1 MSFCKKQKTNM
12 NMNVVVSCSNGKH
25 KKHPCTLISRI
36 IIFWF
41 YPELIFVDEMKPIN
55 VIWYVS
61 HFGLLKFTNFTM
73 FFLFFLLLFF
83 HQNQFLIQPEYLLA
97 IWYPTM
103 MMMMINPVIMKK
115 KLSIQ
120 ESKKKKVLEFHVEM
134 LNELNLMIWWNFFLG
149 YWHFFIR
156 CCCCWFWFWFWFC
169 CYFCVFVYLFSLSK
183 KWHTWDDNEFHWNFF
198 CCCCP
203 SSYFYC
209 VCVFVSVQKKKSS
222 TQDYLMNFFF
232 LLKIL
237 KWWKSFSLSS
247 ENRFQQQ
254 YFGIHF
260 ECGAFSNILNIY
272 LD

>member
-1 MSFCKKQKTNM
+1 MFKWQTQETSMHIDFKN
-12 NMNVVVSCSNGKH
+12 NNI
-25 KKHPCTLISRI
+25 LILSRI
-36 IIFWF
+36 NLCWWNETNQCDLICESFWTAQIYKF
-41 YPELIFVDEMKPIN
+41 YN
-55 VIWYVS
+55 VFS
-61 HFGLLKFTNFTM
+61 
-73 FFLFFLLLFF
+73 FLFATFF

-198 CCCCP
+198 
-203 SSYFYC
+203 
-209 VCVFVSVQKKKSS
+209 
-222 TQDYLMNFFF
+222 
-232 LLKIL
+232 
-237 KWWKSFSLSS
+237 
-247 ENRFQQQ
+247 
-254 YFGIHF
+254 
-260 ECGAFSNILNIY
+260 
-272 LD
+272 